1 MKLKKVFQR
10 KENKYLL
17 TEQQFPLFFEQLEKK
32 MAIDEYGL
40 HTIMSLYYD
49 TKDFQ
54 FIQHSMDKPIYK
66 EKFRVRSYGIPS
78 EESTIFLEI
87 KKKVNGIVYK
97 RRLSVDYSTYECWLK
112 SKDFYLRNNVDSN
125 QINEEIFWLF
135 KQHPDLTPQVL
146 ISYDRI
152 SLFTD
157 EEVEFRVTFDQKIRF
172 RDTCLDLK
180 KGSGGQLVAP
190 ELGVLM
196 EVKAMGAYPLWFV
209 ELLNKFTV
217 RKSSFSKYA
226 ETYKR
231 HLFVQHKE
239 EEIHAI

>member
-1 MKLKKVFQR
+1 M
-10 KENKYLL
+10 
-17 TEQQFPLFFEQLEKK
+17 
-32 MAIDEYGL
+32 
-40 HTIMSLYYD
+40 
-49 TKDFQ
+49 
-54 FIQHSMDKPIYK
+54 
-66 EKFRVRSYGIPS
+66 
-78 EESTIFLEI
+78 
-87 KKKVNGIVYK
+87 
-97 RRLSVDYSTYECWLK
+97 
-112 SKDFYLRNNVDSN
+112 
-125 QINEEIFWLF
+125 
-135 KQHPDLTPQVL
+135 TPQVL

-152 SLFTD
+152 PLFTD